1 MKDFYYLLGVV
12 VVLPLLLATVV
23 RADITPEQLCRELQ
37 VEVMEAVRE
46 GIINEQEAASIL
58 DGCLPLA
65 G

>member
-1 MKDFYYLLGVV
+1 MKDFYYLLVV
-12 VVLPLLLATVV
+12 VALPLLLAPVV

>member
-1 MKDFYYLLGVV
+1 MKDFYYLLGIVV
-12 VVLPLLLATVV
+12 ALPLLLATVV

-46 GIINEQEAASIL
+46 GVINEQEAASIL

>member
-12 VVLPLLLATVV
+12 VALPLLLATVV